1 MPQRPKT
8 LEPSRSARAWFGAE
22 LRHWRETRRL
32 SQDALGASVH
42 VSGDL
47 ISKIEKG
54 QRPCKPDLAVTLDAA
69 LGTGGVLSRGLEHVD
84 SDADKQPSDVDRADA
99 SGRASR
105 VAKAATHSPSET
117 EADHR
122 RAAGKDVDAAAL
134 GSAMALM
141 SGEVRVACRMPDGR
155 ITFVT
160 MPRRKLLRSV
170 TAVAGATLLPAPGT
184 SSNVSPTGPGP
195 AGLVAPDVH
204 PVENFRSL
212 RRSLVEC
219 DNFLGPRDVVADA
232 QEHIRQIQQ
241 LRQEASGRDRQ
252 ELMQVQAEYAEF
264 CSWLYQDSG
273 DFRAA
278 QYWADRAIEWSTV
291 AGAHDL
297 TIYTMA
303 RKAQLAGDMRD
314 SLDTVDLAEAAQRIA
329 PPRSRLSAM
338 GAVYGAHGHALRGDE
353 RASQNAYDQALEV
366 VAGPSIDETSRGRW
380 LDASYVEAQ
389 RARSLSALGNHQDA
403 VSGFE
408 RAIRALPTSYRRD
421 RGVYLARAAVAQLH
435 ADGPEAAA
443 ASGSAALAI
452 ATATGSAR
460 IFTERA
466 LLDTKLQR
474 WTSVA
479 EVSEFREALDNVV
492 LHEV

>member
-1 MPQRPKT
+1 MPQRPKA

-32 SQDALGASVH
+32 SQDALGALVH

-54 QRPCKPDLAVTLDAA
+54 QRPCKVDLAAALDAA

-84 SDADKQPSDVDRADA
+84 RDADKKPSDVDKLDVSTRGSRATKPA
-99 SGRASR
+99 TLSPPV
-105 VAKAATHSPSET
+105 VA
-117 EADHR
+117 ADER
-122 RAAGKDVDAAAL
+122 RPIGPEVDAAAL
-134 GSAMALM
+134 GSAMTLM
-141 SGEVRVACRMPDGR
+141 SGEVRVACRTSDGR
-155 ITFVT
+155 ISFVT

-170 TAVAGATLLPAPGT
+170 TAVAGATLLPAPGA
-184 SSNVSPTGPGP
+184 SSNVPPTKPWS
-195 AGLVAPDVH
+195 AGLLASDMH
-204 PVENFRSL
+204 PVENFRAL

-219 DNFLGPRDVVADA
+219 DNFLGPRNVVAEGQD
-232 QEHIRQIQQ
+232 HIRQIQK
-241 LRQEASGRDRQ
+241 LRQETSGRDRQ
-252 ELMQVQAEYAEF
+252 DLMQVQAEYAEF

-314 SLDTVDLAEAAQRIA
+314 PLDTVDLAEAAQRIA

-338 GAVYGAHGHALRGDE
+338 GAVFGAHGHALRGDE
-353 RASQNAYDQALEV
+353 RASRSAFDQAFEV
-366 VAGPSIDETSRGRW
+366 VAGPDVDETFRGRW

-408 RAIRALPTSYRRD
+408 SAIRALPASYRRD

-435 ADGPEAAA
+435 ANGPEPAAV
-443 ASGSAALAI
+443 SGSAALAI
-452 ATATGSAR
+452 AAATGSAR
-460 IFTERA
+460 IFTELA
-466 LLDTKLQR
+466 VLDAKMQR
-474 WTSVA
+474 WAAVTEVA
-479 EVSEFREALDNVV
+479 EFREALDNVM

>member
-1 MPQRPKT
+1 MPQRPKA
-8 LEPSRSARAWFGAE
+8 LEPSLSARAWFGAE

-54 QRPCKPDLAVTLDAA
+54 QRPCKPDLAAA
-69 LGTGGVLSRGLEHVD
+69 LDVVLDTGGVLSRGLEHVD
-84 SDADKQPSDVDRADA
+84 RDADKQPSDVDKRDV

-105 VAKAATHSPSET
+105 AAKPVAASPPAV
-117 EADHR
+117 EADER
-122 RAAGKDVDAAAL
+122 RPAGKEVDAAAL
-134 GSAMALM
+134 GSAMTLM
-141 SGEVRVACRMPDGR
+141 SGEVRVACRTPDGR

-160 MPRRKLLRSV
+160 VPRRKLLRSV
-170 TAVAGATLLPAPGT
+170 TTVAGATLLPAVGT
-184 SSNVSPTGPGP
+184 SSKLPPAKPEPTGV
-195 AGLVAPDVH
+195 LTSDVH
-204 PVENFRSL
+204 PVENFRAL

-219 DNFLGPRDVVADA
+219 DNFLGPRNVVADA
-232 QEHIRQIQQ
+232 QEHIRHIQR
-241 LRQEASGRDRQ
+241 LRQATSGRDRQ
-252 ELMQVQAEYAEF
+252 DLMEVQAEYAEF

-314 SLDTVDLAEAAQRIA
+314 PLDTVDLAEAAQRIA

-353 RASQNAYDQALEV
+353 RACQNAYDQALEV
-366 VAGPSIDETSRGRW
+366 VAGPATTGR
-380 LDASYVEAQ
+380 
-389 RARSLSALGNHQDA
+389 
-403 VSGFE
+403 
-408 RAIRALPTSYRRD
+408 
-421 RGVYLARAAVAQLH
+421 
-435 ADGPEAAA
+435 
-443 ASGSAALAI
+443 
-452 ATATGSAR
+452 
-460 IFTERA
+460 
-466 LLDTKLQR
+466 
-474 WTSVA
+474 SVA
-479 EVSEFREALDNVV
+479 AGSTPPT
-492 LHEV
+492 